1 MTILFGVIAIL
12 TKDYLVINHII
23 DIIVSVTFFLGVIV
37 ITQKYYGVTN
47 MVNYQLAFGQKLQ

>member
-23 DIIVSVTFFLGVIV
+23 DIIVSVTFLLGVIV

-47 MVNYQLAFGQKLQ
+47 MVNYQ